1 MIRKV
6 VSIVMISAL
15 VLTGFVS
22 CLSAPEEKEEKEA
35 VSTVIGMDA
44 VSYPHLT
51 LPTIY
56 SV

>member
-22 CLSAPEEKEEKEA
+22 CSSAPEEKEEKRDGKHRYRHGRY
-35 VSTVIGMDA
+35 SDA
-44 VSYPHLT
+44 ELG
-51 LPTIY
+51 
-56 SV
+56 